1 MSRTS
6 TKITIDRQKVY
17 ARHGVLPQESLVGAY
32 YYVSVEL
39 ETETDAATITDSLSD
54 TMNYADISHVIS
66 EEMAV
71 RSNLLE
77 HVAGRIKDRILAV
90 CPSAAHIS
98 VRIVKENPP
107 LGIQCMG
114 AGVEITYSLH

>member
-39 ETETDAATITDSLSD
+39 ETETDVATVTDSLRD
-54 TMNYADISHVIS
+54 TMNYADISRMIS

-77 HVAGRIKDRILAV
+77 HVAGRIKDRILAA
-90 CPSAAHIS
+90 CPSATRLS

-107 LGIQCMG
+107 LGVECQG
-114 AGVEITYSLH
+114 AAVEIIYSLH